1 MTRTV
6 TLDSMQEFKKFLET
20 RTDEGEIISVTIERK
35 EPDEKF
41 YVGIDDP
48 KEKDVGDAH
57 GG

>member
-35 EPDEKF
+35 DVDERF
-41 YVGIDDP
+41 HVGIDDQ

>member
-35 EPDEKF
+35 DVDERF
-41 YVGIDDP
+41 HVGIDDP